1 MNNQRKTKAQLIA
14 ELEEVTNKYGAT
26 LKVNNDLRDS
36 YSRISSEFE
45 AYKANYKAYYNNNS
59 ITMDLLTQENKQLR
73 RKAKRSRLET
83 IIVAAIAIIYVV
95 SSIL

>member
-14 ELEEVTNKYGAT
+14 ELEEVTNKYDTT

-45 AYKANYKAYYNNNS
+45 AYKANYKAYYNNG

>member
-26 LKVNNDLRDS
+26 LKVNNDLRDN

-45 AYKANYKAYYNNNS
+45 AYKANYKAYYNNS

>member
-14 ELEEVTNKYGAT
+14 ELEEVTNNYNVA
-26 LKVNNDLRDS
+26 LKVNNDLKDS
-36 YSRISSEFE
+36 YSRIRSEFE
-45 AYKANYKAYYNNNS
+45 AYKANYKVYYNNG

-83 IIVAAIAIIYVV
+83 IIVAAIAIIYVMT
-95 SSIL
+95 SIL

>member
-1 MNNQRKTKAQLIA
+1 MDNQRKTKAQLIA

-45 AYKANYKAYYNNNS
+45 AYKANYKAYYNNG

>member
-45 AYKANYKAYYNNNS
+45 AYKANYKAYYNNG
-59 ITMDLLTQENKQLR
+59 ITMDLLSEENKQLR
-73 RKAKRSRLET
+73 RKVKRSRLET

>member
-14 ELEEVTNKYGAT
+14 ELEEVTNKYDTT

-36 YSRISSEFE
+36 YSRIYSEFE
-45 AYKANYKAYYNNNS
+45 AYKANHKMYTLKG
-59 ITMDLLTQENKQLR
+59 ITVDSLTKENKQLK
-73 RKAKRSRLET
+73 RKLKCFRLET
-83 IIVAAIAIIYVV
+83 IIVAAIAIIYVM

>member
-14 ELEEVTNKYGAT
+14 ELEEVTNKYDAT

-45 AYKANYKAYYNNNS
+45 AYKANYKAYYNNG

>member
-1 MNNQRKTKAQLIA
+1 MNNQRKTKAQLIT

-45 AYKANYKAYYNNNS
+45 AYKTNYKAYYNNG

>member
-14 ELEEVTNKYGAT
+14 ELEEVTNNYNVA
-26 LKVNNDLRDS
+26 LKVNNDLKDS
-36 YSRISSEFE
+36 YSRIRSEFE
-45 AYKANYKAYYNNNS
+45 AYKANYKVYYNND

>member
-1 MNNQRKTKAQLIA
+1 MQILKTYYLQSLIYQ
-14 ELEEVTNKYGAT
+14 VTNKYGAT

-45 AYKANYKAYYNNNS
+45 AYKANYKAYYNNS

>member
-26 LKVNNDLRDS
+26 LKVNNDLKDS

-45 AYKANYKAYYNNNS
+45 AYKANYKEYYNNS

>member
-45 AYKANYKAYYNNNS
+45 AYKANYKAYYNNG
-59 ITMDLLTQENKQLR
+59 ITMDLLSEENKQLR
-73 RKAKRSRLET
+73 RKVKRSRLET
-83 IIVAAIAIIYVV
+83 IIVVAIAIIYVMT
-95 SSIL
+95 SIL

>member
-1 MNNQRKTKAQLIA
+1 MNNQRKTKAQLIT

-45 AYKANYKAYYNNNS
+45 AYKANYKAYYNNS

>member
-26 LKVNNDLRDS
+26 LKVNNDLRDN

-45 AYKANYKAYYNNNS
+45 AYKANYKAYYNNG

>member
-14 ELEEVTNKYGAT
+14 ELEEVTNNYNVA
-26 LKVNNDLRDS
+26 LKVNNDLKDS
-36 YSRISSEFE
+36 YSRIRSEFE
-45 AYKANYKAYYNNNS
+45 AYKANYKVYYNNG

>member
-45 AYKANYKAYYNNNS
+45 AYKANYKAYYNNG

>member
-14 ELEEVTNKYGAT
+14 ELEEVTNKYGTT

-45 AYKANYKAYYNNNS
+45 AYKANYKAYYNNG

>member
-1 MNNQRKTKAQLIA
+1 
-14 ELEEVTNKYGAT
+14 
-26 LKVNNDLRDS
+26 
-36 YSRISSEFE
+36 
-45 AYKANYKAYYNNNS
+45 
-59 ITMDLLTQENKQLR
+59 MDLLTQENKQLR

>member
-45 AYKANYKAYYNNNS
+45 AYKANYKTYYNNG